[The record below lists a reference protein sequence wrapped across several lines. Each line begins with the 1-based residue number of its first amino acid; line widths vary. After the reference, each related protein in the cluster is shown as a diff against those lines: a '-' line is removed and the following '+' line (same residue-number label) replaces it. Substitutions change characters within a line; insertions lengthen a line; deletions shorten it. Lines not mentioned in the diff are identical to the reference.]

1 MRAQERHQI
10 AEEVEVGA
18 WRMGSQPHVGFFL
31 SVHPSALIHPTTLS
45 LSPSPSSRYNTSTH
59 DDGIDDDYDD
69 DDAAGR
75 CVEELP

>member
-1 MRAQERHQI
+1 MRAQEPHQI
-10 AEEVEVGA
+10 AEEVEVGG
-18 WRMGSQPHVGFFL
+18 WRASHMLDSFFL